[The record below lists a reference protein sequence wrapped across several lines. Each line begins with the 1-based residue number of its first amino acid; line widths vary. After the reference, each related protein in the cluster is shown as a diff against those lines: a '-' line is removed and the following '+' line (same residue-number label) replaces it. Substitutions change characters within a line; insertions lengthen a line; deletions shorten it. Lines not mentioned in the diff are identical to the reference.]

1 MEMQINCMQT
11 FKWAQRICHL
21 HIDKHIR
28 KYKSCLVDFF
38 GDQIAGDLLRA
49 TTRAETKKSRYFLR
63 MFYTHLRL
71 LCSSMLGKK
80 CLQIEVKIYLFQLN
94 LCSVFFGHFPIWSI
108 PRKLLIW
115 EMLLTFTFVAPL
127 LYYQVNVYS
136 VFDCVIFFKLYTASC
151 RTAHVLVFAFK
162 FLFALKI

>member
-38 GDQIAGDLLRA
+38 GVAGDLLRA

-80 CLQIEVKIYLFQLN
+80 CLQIEVRIYLFQLN
-94 LCSVFFGHFPIWSI
+94 LCSAFFRSFSHLVHSEKTFNLGDAINVHVCCPSA
-108 PRKLLIW
+108 LLSGKC
-115 EMLLTFTFVAPL
+115 LF
-127 LYYQVNVYS
+127 S
-136 VFDCVIFFKLYTASC
+136 VRLCY
-151 RTAHVLVFAFK
+151 
-162 FLFALKI
+162 FL